1 IKITIAS
8 PSDIIIITDN
18 EELPSLE
25 LGSLRPR
32 RAPRRDYSYRDFKS
46 IIVELVANKTD
57 TTLSR
62 KRKRTETK
70 EPSTLENAFKEL
82 RGAVSHKIQRL
93 QEKNRILRDE
103 LYQERER
110 HQKTEEELS

>member
-1 IKITIAS
+1 VAIKITIVS
-8 PSDIIIITDN
+8 PFNTIIITDN
-18 EELPSLE
+18 EELLSLE

-57 TTLSR
+57 ITLLR

-70 EPSTLENAFKEL
+70 ELSILVLVPYKTLF
-82 RGAVSHKIQRL
+82 
-93 QEKNRILRDE
+93 ILN
-103 LYQERER
+103 
-110 HQKTEEELS
+110 